1 MKTRI
6 LFIII
11 LTLLLGDILLC
22 GTDHRNGNF
31 DLSVLPAK
39 SLFLQSNNVHAVIRT
54 DGILNYD
61 KITLPYFTGGFIWP
75 VASSVRMS
83 MIFASGIWIG
93 AKVVLPGNQ
102 KDLRVAAS
110 FYSSHYS
117 QGNIPVSGSVPPLS
131 VCNDSA
137 FNGYLVSTT
146 DQSLVNGGVRYKN
159 AGGGTF
165 TFVYTSWAAWPVN
178 LGAPFVEV
186 NGLPGYQPGWNSDRP
201 SNGVNDSRPDN
212 MIYSVFMDYTNC
224 TGEMHASEISLPG
237 GSLPLGA
244 EIHQIAYS
252 YLLPGMLN
260 SYLVTYKIINK
271 SGRNWDSTYVSLVND
286 CDVGDAADDLVGC
299 DSILNLAYT
308 YNSDNEDPFYGS
320 APPAVGYKVIQ
331 GPVIYTGV
339 NSDTAEFPC
348 YSKARYKMMYMTV
361 HNRFVNGGNECTG
374 DPEYF
379 TYAYN
384 FMRGKDG
391 CGRDIYDSARGRFT
405 QYVFNSNNCQSS
417 DPFAGDKRN
426 LISCGP
432 FTMASGDT
440 QVVTY
445 AYDCERGS
453 SHIQSVCSV
462 KEALV
467 RIAGFYYDCS
477 GTIGIEPIG
486 NFIPVQYSLEQNY
499 PNPFNPVTSIKFGLP
514 EQSSVKLII
523 YDALGREVKALI
535 DSELKAGNYSVDW
548 NAADSPSGVYF
559 YRLITTDYSETRKMI
574 LIK

>member
-6 LFIII
+6 LFIVI

-61 KITLPYFTGGFIWP
+61 KVTLPYFTGGFIWP
-75 VASSVRMS
+75 VGSTVRTS

-93 AKVVLPGNQ
+93 AKVILPGNQ

-110 FYSSHYS
+110 FYNSHYT
-117 QGNIPVSGSVPPLS
+117 QGNIPINGSVPPLS

-159 AGGGTF
+159 AGGRTF

-212 MIYSVFMDYTNC
+212 MIFSVFMDYTNC
-224 TGEMHASEISLPG
+224 TGNPHVSELSLPG

-308 YNSDNEDPFYGS
+308 CNSDNEDPVYGT

-331 GPVIYTGV
+331 GPVVYTGI
-339 NSDTAEFPC
+339 NSDTAKLPC
-348 YSKARYKMMYMTV
+348 YAKPRYKMMFMTV
-361 HNRFVNGGNECTG
+361 HNRFVSGGNECTG
-374 DPEYF
+374 DPEHY
-379 TYAYN
+379 TNAYN

-391 CGRDIYDSARGRFT
+391 CGRNIYDSVTGRFT
-405 QYVFNSNNCQSS
+405 QYVFNSNSCQSP

-426 LISCGP
+426 LISSGP

-462 KEALV
+462 KESLV
-467 RIAGFYYDCS
+467 RMVGFYYDCS
-477 GTIGIEPIG
+477 GTIGIEPVGIT
-486 NFIPVQYSLEQNY
+486 IPQNYSLEQNY
-499 PNPFNPVTSIKFGLP
+499 PNPFNPETLIKFSIP
-514 EQSSVKLII
+514 EGNFTSLRI
-523 YDALGREVKALI
+523 YDILGKEVAVLVNE
-535 DSELKAGNYSVDW
+535 ELAAGSYKITYT
-548 NAADSPSGVYF
+548 AADLPSGIYLYLLSSGSFV
-559 YRLITTDYSETRKMI
+559 EAKKMI

>member
-6 LFIII
+6 LFILI

-22 GTDHRNGNF
+22 DTDHRNGNF

-39 SLFLQSNNVHAVIRT
+39 NLFLQSNNVHAVIRT

-75 VASSVRMS
+75 AAASVRMS

-93 AKVVLPGNQ
+93 AKVILPGNQ

-117 QGNIPVSGSVPPLS
+117 QGNIPLSGSVPPLS

-146 DQSLVNGGVRYKN
+146 DPSLVNGGVRYKN
-159 AGGGTF
+159 AGGRTF

-212 MIYSVFMDYTNC
+212 MIFSVFMDYTNC
-224 TGEMHASEISLPG
+224 TGDLHASELSLPG

-252 YLLPGMLN
+252 YQLPGMLN

-308 YNSDNEDPFYGS
+308 YNSDNEDPVYGT
-320 APPAVGYKVIQ
+320 APPAAGYKVIQ
-331 GPVIYTGV
+331 GPVVYTGS
-339 NSDTAEFPC
+339 NSDTAKLPC
-348 YSKARYKMMYMTV
+348 YSKPRYKMMFMTG
-361 HNRFVNGGNECTG
+361 HNRFVSGGNECTG
-374 DPEYF
+374 DPEHY
-379 TYAYN
+379 TNAYN

-391 CGRDIYDSARGRFT
+391 CGANLYDPVSGRLT
-405 QYVFNSNNCQSS
+405 QYIFNSNQCNSS
-417 DPFAGDKRN
+417 DPAAGDKRN
-426 LISCGP
+426 LINTGP
-432 FTMASGDT
+432 FSMASGDT

-445 AYDCERGS
+445 VYDCERGS
-453 SHIQSVCSV
+453 NQNLSVCQV
-462 KEALV
+462 KDALQ
-467 RIAGFYYDCS
+467 RIASYYYDCS

-486 NFIPVQYSLEQNY
+486 NTIPQNYSLAQNY
-499 PNPFNPVTSIKFGLP
+499 PNPFNPETSIKFSIP
-514 EQSSVKLII
+514 EGNFTSLKI
-523 YDALGREVKALI
+523 YDILGKEVAVLVNGELI
-535 DSELKAGNYSVDW
+535 PGNYSISYT
-548 NAADSPSGVYF
+548 ASELPSGIYF
-559 YRLITTDYSETRKMI
+559 YRLISGNFAGSKKMM
-574 LIK
+574 LIR

>member
-6 LFIII
+6 LFIVIS
-11 LTLLLGDILLC
+11 TLLLGNILLC
-22 GTDHRNGNF
+22 GTDHRNGYF

-75 VASSVRMS
+75 TGSSVRMA
-83 MIFASGIWIG
+83 MIFSSGIWIG
-93 AKVVLPGNQ
+93 AKVILPGNQ

-110 FYSSHYS
+110 FYSSHFS
-117 QGNIPVSGSVPPLS
+117 QGNIPVMGSVPPVS

-146 DQSLVNGGVRYKN
+146 DQTLMNGGVRYKS
-159 AGGGTF
+159 AGGRTF

-201 SNGVNDSRPDN
+201 CNGVNDSRPDN
-212 MIYSVFMDYTNC
+212 MIFSVFMDYTNC
-224 TGEMHASEISLPG
+224 TGGLHASELSLPG
-237 GSLPLGA
+237 GSFPLGA

-271 SGRNWDSTYVSLVND
+271 SGRNWDSTYISLVND
-286 CDVGDAADDLVGC
+286 CDVGDADDDLVGC
-299 DSILNLAYT
+299 DSVYNLAYT
-308 YNSDNEDPFYGS
+308 YNSDNIDPIYGFE
-320 APPAVGYKVIQ
+320 PPAIGYKVLQ
-331 GPVIYTGV
+331 GPVVYTGI
-339 NSDTAEFPC
+339 NSDTAKFPC
-348 YSKARYKMMYMTV
+348 YSKARYKMMYMTG

-374 DPEYF
+374 DPDYF
-379 TYAYN
+379 VNAYN

-391 CGRDIYDSARGRFT
+391 CGGNIYDSVTGRLT
-405 QYVFNSNNCQSS
+405 QYVYNSNQCTSF
-417 DPFAGDKRN
+417 DPVAGDKRN
-426 LISCGP
+426 LISSGP

-440 QVVTY
+440 QIVTY
-445 AYDCERGS
+445 AYDCERGANNN
-453 SHIQSVCSV
+453 QSVCSV
-462 KEALV
+462 KEALIRMV
-467 RIAGFYYDCS
+467 GFYYDCG
-477 GTIGIEPIG
+477 GTIGIEPIE
-486 NFIPVQYSLEQNY
+486 NLIPRNYSLEQNF
-499 PNPFNPVTSIKFGLP
+499 PNPFNPETSIKFSIP
-514 EQSSVKLII
+514 EGKFTSLKI
-523 YDALGREVKALI
+523 YDILGKEIAVLVNE
-535 DSELKAGNYSVDW
+535 ELAPGNYSI
-548 NAADSPSGVYF
+548 NYSAADLQSGIYF
-559 YRLITTDYSETRKMI
+559 YRLSSGSYTASKKMI